1 MERSQYVVDRHL
13 FSDEV
18 VARAA
23 HRHTGHAAVAL
34 AIQGDS
40 LAVTFSPLDGKPPLP
55 PDLFDRFARD
65 LLDERLR
72 ASVRAETAGLQE
84 ELIRA
89 ALLQAH
95 PPVAADVPV

>member
-1 MERSQYVVDRHL
+1 MERSHYTVDRRL
-13 FSDEV
+13 YSDEV

-23 HRHTGHAAVAL
+23 HRHTGEMNVTLEIQDGSLVVIFSAKEREAL
-34 AIQGDS
+34 PSDI
-40 LAVTFSPLDGKPPLP
+40 TERFS
-55 PDLFDRFARD
+55 RD

-89 ALLQAH
+89 ALLQAR
-95 PPVAADVPV
+95 PPVGVDVPV

>member
-1 MERSQYVVDRHL
+1 MERSQYIVDRLL

-23 HRHTGHAAVAL
+23 HRHTGQATVAMT
-34 AIQGDS
+34 IQGDS
-40 LAVTFSPLDGKPPLP
+40 LAVAFSPLDRKVPLP
-55 PDLFDRFARD
+55 PDLLERFARD

-89 ALLQAH
+89 ALLQAQQ
-95 PPVAADVPV
+95 PVVVDVPV